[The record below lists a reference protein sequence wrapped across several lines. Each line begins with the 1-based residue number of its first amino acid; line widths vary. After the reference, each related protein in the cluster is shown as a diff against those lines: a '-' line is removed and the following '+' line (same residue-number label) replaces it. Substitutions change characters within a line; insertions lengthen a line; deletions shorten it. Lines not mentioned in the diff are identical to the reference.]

1 MRSIPVSLLF
11 ALLLVATTACGDGFD
26 GVGLIHCEQAI
37 ESQFP
42 APSTPNTFAGG
53 WIVIDLHCPASEP
66 SLRFQPQAGEGW
78 QVPTELGRN
87 GLQVRAEPSVPLEP
101 EARFIIEFDDV
112 SFADNWLLTTSSLG
126 SPLEYALNSHS
137 EELLL
142 NEGRLLSPASL
153 AEDLLDRI
161 HQVRPVVEFLDEP
174 TASTVAGRLGSLMSE
189 TDLQDTN
196 WQTIDRAFD
205 WQAPYFSF
213 GPLNLRWPLGGWTLV
228 LEQTVLRGAP
238 HPVLGGIGAVNIEA
252 LWDTREA
259 DMALGGSVGALCAH
273 ALQNDGAGCVPCAD
287 GSEACLD
294 LLLLN
299 VPTRIWTGDLQ
310 QVL

>member
-1 MRSIPVSLLF
+1 M
-11 ALLLVATTACGDGFD
+11 
-26 GVGLIHCEQAI
+26 
-37 ESQFP
+37 
-42 APSTPNTFAGG
+42 
-53 WIVIDLHCPASEP
+53 
-66 SLRFQPQAGEGW
+66 
-78 QVPTELGRN
+78 
-87 GLQVRAEPSVPLEP
+87 
-101 EARFIIEFDDV
+101 
-112 SFADNWLLTTSSLG
+112 
-126 SPLEYALNSHS
+126 
-137 EELLL
+137 
-142 NEGRLLSPASL
+142 
-153 AEDLLDRI
+153 
-161 HQVRPVVEFLDEP
+161 VEFLDEP